1 MKVTELIRQF
11 EGQFNNN
18 ALRHI
23 LLNYADSE
31 TGLRHPEGPVGV
43 MCRDQGVLDAY
54 AGRSRLLLGVD
65 GTTLMLA
72 KNLGLSGD
80 WVSLRSY
87 SRNTLVLNGR
97 VFSKRVFNQEE
108 ALFLK
113 SGVDIGKYSVND
125 IAGQPVPL
133 SRLLNQSK
141 IMETPEMSGL
151 TTRQSDNLNIF
162 KNYTGLL
169 AGGTK
174 EPIIGTTKEPII

>member
-1 MKVTELIRQF
+1 MKVVDLVKQF
-11 EGQFNNN
+11 EDQFNNN

-65 GTTLMLA
+65 GTSLLLA
-72 KNLGLSGD
+72 KNVGLAGD
-80 WVSLRSY
+80 WISLRSY

-113 SGVDIGKYSVND
+113 AGVDIGKYTVND
-125 IAGQPVPL
+125 VAGQPVPL
-133 SRLLNQSK
+133 AKLVNQSK
-141 IMETPEMSGL
+141 IMEVPELHGL
-151 TTRQSDNLNIF
+151 TSKQNDFFNIF
-162 KNYTGLL
+162 QNYTGIV
-169 AGGTK
+169 AGTTK
-174 EPIIGTTKEPII
+174 EPIIGTKEPIII